1 MCLQLLGEVM
11 KEEDKDV
18 KKAVGWALREVTKKD
33 PEAVFEFLQRW
44 AKVKDKNV
52 RSIIKQGM
60 KKLSKEKQEE
70 IKSLW

>member
-1 MCLQLLGEVM
+1 
-11 KEEDKDV
+11 
-18 KKAVGWALREVTKKD
+18 LREVTKKD
-33 PEAVFEFLQRW
+33 SEAVFKFLQRW

-60 KKLSKEKQEE
+60 KKLSKGKQEE